1 MSKTIEQ
8 MKSHRRELDRKI
20 KAAQRA
26 EAKRQREELAAAKL
40 ALGERLAERFGADSV
55 DSVNV
60 LLEQVVSGNLPPAM
74 ADSGGEVSDGHDHW
88 D

>member
-8 MKSHRRELDRKI
+8 MKAHRRELDRKI

-55 DSVNV
+55 DSVNA
-60 LLEQVVSGNLPPAM
+60 LFERVVSGDVLPATVGG
-74 ADSGGEVSDGHDHW
+74 GGEVSGGHDYR